1 MDVPSTTTTAV
12 QTSLRA
18 AAHAFGDMPNA
29 RTPPHSVSQL
39 LHYLQSAELQAS
51 EKPLPPM
58 RIMLALAEQTTSEL
72 EARSRKA
79 VMQQRCWLQ
88 ERLQHGLVVA
98 DAPGWMRLPKGL
110 RTILCARYSGHT
122 EERYFDNQPPAR
134 AAAGPDA
141 LAAVGAAHAQLKS
154 RYALWR
160 RVLDSSFG
168 SRCSPREIREIQS
181 TPRAQD
187 SHTPSTR
194 DVDTGGSRDIVEE
207 SDDGMV
213 LPVTSSVS
221 IELRGGPSGII
232 SPLVDAR
239 THWQVKVRLDCGSV
253 PCRVSRLILS
263 EDVRDAWAVDLAAE
277 AFGPA
282 ELAALERLA
291 TVEHSFS
298 PPAELLGSC
307 SSVHVRLKMP
317 RVRASGSLEKEPPKL
332 RVERV
337 L

>member
-1 MDVPSTTTTAV
+1 MGAV
-12 QTSLRA
+12 
-18 AAHAFGDMPNA
+18 
-29 RTPPHSVSQL
+29 
-39 LHYLQSAELQAS
+39 
-51 EKPLPPM
+51 
-58 RIMLALAEQTTSEL
+58 
-72 EARSRKA
+72 
-79 VMQQRCWLQ
+79 
-88 ERLQHGLVVA
+88 
-98 DAPGWMRLPKGL
+98 
-110 RTILCARYSGHT
+110 
-122 EERYFDNQPPAR
+122 
-134 AAAGPDA
+134 
-141 LAAVGAAHAQLKS
+141 HAQLKS

-160 RVLDSSFG
+160 RVLDASFG
-168 SRCSPREIREIQS
+168 SRCSPREIQS
-181 TPRAQD
+181 TPQVQD
-187 SHTPSTR
+187 GHTPSTR

-207 SDDGMV
+207 GDDGRV

-221 IELRGGPSGII
+221 IELRGGPSGIV

-317 RVRASGSLEKEPPKL
+317 RVRTSGSLETEPPKL